1 MFCKFIKIATLLP
14 NVLNTP
20 CGNCFENVDS
30 CFDDEDLSAFYQK
43 ACADCENLEES
54 KEGIASVEVKHNAKI
69 KIPKFTL
76 QIYAFVYQRLMD
88 FSTAG
93 GRFAEFETL
102 TTLNLFEYGH
112 RVINVKIH

>member
-1 MFCKFIKIATLLP
+1 MFCKFIKIATLLA
-14 NVLNTP
+14 NVLNTA
-20 CGNCFENVDS
+20 CGNCFENVDN
-30 CFDDEDLSAFYQK
+30 CFDDKDLSTFYQK
-43 ACADCENLEES
+43 TCADCENLEEL
-54 KEGIASVEVKHNAKI
+54 KEGIASVEVKHNARI

-93 GRFAEFETL
+93 GRFAESETL
-102 TTLNLFEYGH
+102 TTLNLFQYGH